1 MFHRPDYPIMKHVNF
16 TTVVSVPSQSARCSA
31 SVKEIKKNKR
41 NLQKIVNEI
50 TLFLGGQR
58 YAVPPKCLF

>member
-16 TTVVSVPSQSARCSA
+16 TTVVSVPSQSMNVLHQ
-31 SVKEIKKNKR
+31 VKGKLKIKETFK
-41 NLQKIVNEI
+41 KIVNEI